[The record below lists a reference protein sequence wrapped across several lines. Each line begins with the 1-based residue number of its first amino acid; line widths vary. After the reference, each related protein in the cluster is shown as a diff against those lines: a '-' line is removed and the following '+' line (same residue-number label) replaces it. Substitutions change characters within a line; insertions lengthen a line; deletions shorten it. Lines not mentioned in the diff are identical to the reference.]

1 MQVKGVR
8 FMELA
13 ISGEGQGPMK
23 GMVVSGHP

>member
-8 FMELA
+8 FMESV

-23 GMVVSGHP
+23 GVAVSGHP